1 MTPGEPAP
9 APLEEHDRSGV
20 TSRRKRRID
29 EIGDESRRRIM
40 DAAEELFT
48 ERGFDRTSFVDIA
61 ERSGISRGSIPW
73 HFANKEGLL
82 LAVVDRALARQTV
95 DRDSLEHGDIT
106 DVLAGIKQWMH
117 QPTAAML
124 YTLLTQALATDG
136 DVHDR
141 FVQFHRRGRAALAAL
156 IDATGTR
163 SGVDA
168 DVLATVVNGALLGIH
183 LQWTLDPTVDLD
195 ASLDLLA
202 TLINPEKPTTTAA
215 RPKATRNDG

>member
-1 MTPGEPAP
+1 
-9 APLEEHDRSGV
+9 
-20 TSRRKRRID
+20 
-29 EIGDESRRRIM
+29 M

-82 LAVVDRALARQTV
+82 VAVVDRALARQAV
-95 DRDSLEHGDIT
+95 DRESIEHDDIT
-106 DVLAGIKQWMH
+106 DVLAKIKQWMH

-141 FVQFHRRGRAALAAL
+141 FVQFHRRGRGGLAAL
-156 IDATGTR
+156 VDANGTP
-163 SGVDA
+163 SGVDSN
-168 DVLATVVNGALLGIH
+168 VLATVVNGALLGIH

-202 TLINPEKPTTTAA
+202 ALIDTKKPTTTTA
-215 RPKATRNDG
+215 RRKATPSEA